1 MKNKKRILDILNS
14 FALELIILSGKI
26 GLNKDKNI
34 SMKNS
39 VDMIVGKYL
48 NLLAAEDNENAKAD
62 NTQISGNNEDKN

>member
-1 MKNKKRILDILNS
+1 MKDKKRILDILNS

-34 SMKNS
+34 SMKNN

>member
-34 SMKNS
+34 SMKNN